1 MPQGYR
7 KIIKV
12 VAGSAKTLDAVFKMR
27 SCMQHACSVG
37 VGYELWRENQ
47 AYHNAK
53 NRDYVGRAV
62 VNRLTECLH

>member
-1 MPQGYR
+1 M
-7 KIIKV
+7 
-12 VAGSAKTLDAVFKMR
+12 DAVFKMR
-27 SCMQHACSVG
+27 SCMQHASSVG
-37 VGYELWRENQ
+37 VGYELWRGNQ